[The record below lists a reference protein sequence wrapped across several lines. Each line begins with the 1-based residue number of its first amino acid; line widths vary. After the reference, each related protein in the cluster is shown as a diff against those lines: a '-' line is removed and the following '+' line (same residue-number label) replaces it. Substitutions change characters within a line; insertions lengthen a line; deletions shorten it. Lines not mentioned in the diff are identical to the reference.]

1 MNSKQV
7 IKIVTVAVLCEVD
20 PLLGASCMLSLI
32 LMSLQ
37 CIGAIPVFYRIERL
51 GNLPQSLLRSRLQS
65 CFDSML
71 SSSVSDET
79 LTKAE
84 LKEPIHTS

>member
-7 IKIVTVAVLCEVD
+7 IKIVTIAVLCKVD
-20 PLLGASCMLSLI
+20 TLLGALYTLSLI
-32 LMSLQ
+32 LTSLQ
-37 CIGAIPVFYRIERL
+37 CIDAIPVFYRIERL

-79 LTKAE
+79 VTKAK
-84 LKEPIHTS
+84 LK

>member
-7 IKIVTVAVLCEVD
+7 IKIVIVAVLCKVD
-20 PLLGASCMLSLI
+20 TLLGASYTLSLI

-37 CIGAIPVFYRIERL
+37 CIGAIPIFYRIERL

-65 CFDSML
+65 FFDSML

-79 LTKAE
+79 VIKAK
-84 LKEPIHTS
+84 LK